1 MGFHT
6 FSLYLSVNLVCI
18 NINPYYVLFVTRLE
32 TFESILMGLSC
43 SFTPLVKLS
52 NWSLVKEEENRFNPF
67 KLVLKLEKK
76 FFLFEFLKIFV
87 NIL

>member
-6 FSLYLSVNLVCI
+6 FSLYLSVNLICN
-18 NINPYYVLFVTRLE
+18 NINPLYVLFVTRLE

-52 NWSLVKEEENRFNPF
+52 NWSLVKEEENRFNRF
-67 KLVLKLEKK
+67 NLVLKLE
-76 FFLFEFLKIFV
+76 
-87 NIL
+87 NILSL